1 MHRILYFSRDYTTH
15 DHRFLSAL
23 AKTEHEVFYLRLE
36 RGDQQ
41 LEARPLPPG
50 IESISWTGGRGAVD
64 FKDISILLSDLARVI
79 EQVKPDL
86 IQAGPIQRSA
96 FLVALLGFQPL
107 ISVSWGYDL
116 IHDAEINTMWRWNT
130 RFTLKQSA
138 VMVGDCDTI
147 RKLAIS
153 YGMPDER
160 IVTFPWGVDLNHF
173 TPNSNEAEAAD
184 KPFRLLSTRSWEPIY
199 GVDVIAQAFVQAA
212 NELPDLRLVMLGEG
226 PMANYLHT
234 IFKEGGVFERVLFPG
249 LAPYD
254 DLPEYYRAADLYL
267 SASHSDGTSISL
279 LEALAC
285 GIPALVS
292 NIPGNREWI
301 QPGEQGWLFTDGDSD
316 ALAQAI
322 LNAADQR
329 HQLPEMG
336 HAARTLAEQ
345 RANWDLNFQKLLKA
359 YSLALSA

>member
-1 MHRILYFSRDYTTH
+1 MPRIIYFSRDYTTH

-36 RGDQQ
+36 RSDQQ
-41 LEARPLPPG
+41 LENRPLSPG
-50 IESISWTGGRGAVD
+50 IEPISWAGGRGAVD

-79 EQVKPDL
+79 DQVKPDL

-116 IHDAEINTMWRWNT
+116 IHDAEINTMWRWST
-130 RFTLKQSA
+130 RYTLKQSA

-147 RKLAIS
+147 RQLAIS

-173 TPNSNEAEAAD
+173 TPNSNEAKAAD
-184 KPFRLLSTRSWEPIY
+184 TPFTLLSTRCWEPIY

-212 NELPDLRLVMLGEG
+212 NELPDLRLVMLGDG
-226 PMANYLHT
+226 SMANDLQT
-234 IFKEGGVFERVLFPG
+234 IFKEGGVFEQVQFPG
-249 LAPYD
+249 LAPYE
-254 DLPEYYRAADLYL
+254 DLPEHYRAADIYL

-292 NIPGNREWI
+292 DIPGNREWI
-301 QPGEQGWLFTDGDSD
+301 QPDEQGWLFTDGNSD
-316 ALAQAI
+316 DLAQAI
-322 LNAADQR
+322 LNAADQH

-336 HAARTLAEQ
+336 QSARSLAEQ
-345 RANWDLNFQKLLKA
+345 RANWDLNFQKLLEA